1 MSILPYICVCVLSGA
16 VGLAEI
22 LSRYRDVPSM
32 VLRGWPAWTYI
43 ATNAA
48 AGVMALWI
56 IEASGWTFGEDLEP
70 AAQHGLQ
77 VAAAGFG
84 ALAVMRAAV
93 IQIRVDDRVVSVG
106 PSLILNVLLNFTA
119 NNMSRKRAAYL
130 DKIVNRIMAKVDFN
144 KAKEQLPSYC
154 FSLMRTPEDEQ
165 KAVSRE
171 VTSLDVSTL
180 ANNTKSL
187 LLGLLLLELVG
198 EDVLNKAVD
207 TLQGEIGLNEA

>member
-1 MSILPYICVCVLSGA
+1 
-16 VGLAEI
+16 
-22 LSRYRDVPSM
+22 
-32 VLRGWPAWTYI
+32 
-43 ATNAA
+43 
-48 AGVMALWI
+48 
-56 IEASGWTFGEDLEP
+56 
-70 AAQHGLQ
+70 
-77 VAAAGFG
+77 
-84 ALAVMRAAV
+84 MRAAV